1 MTIYVLRFRFGR
13 IDHKGRNRKRW
24 GDKAGNVDEPV
35 EAENESDLVCD
46 WIVKGKQESDDRYA
60 VVARSRTIQSNGGP
74 SNGPASRCRHARR
87 LALVRA
93 VLRAPRPRGAGCG
106 GNFCALRTLLS
117 PIVKRSI
124 VPTGL
129 SAGTSGAR
137 PSSFLRVRFFSTF
150 AVTPIRVGPCGHT
163 SGAHRCRW
171 SRRVRRVGRCGFQL
185 VLPAVAD
192 DADADLATAATVAL
206 ERPITTT
213 LPIIE
218 RDCEMPSRFRFAAC
232 ILRALPPMKV
242 SSASTCPV
250 SFSKEPLY
258 RAKRIL

>member
-1 MTIYVLRFRFGR
+1 MAAHRAVIKAKIVQVGPLAVEDDQYVSANGRWRINDCLRLRFRFGR

-60 VVARSRTIQSNGGP
+60 VVARSRKIQSNGGP

-137 PSSFLRVRFFSTF
+137 PSSSLRVRFFSTF
-150 AVTPIRVGPCGHT
+150 AVTPIR
-163 SGAHRCRW
+163 
-171 SRRVRRVGRCGFQL
+171 
-185 VLPAVAD
+185 
-192 DADADLATAATVAL
+192 
-206 ERPITTT
+206 
-213 LPIIE
+213 
-218 RDCEMPSRFRFAAC
+218 
-232 ILRALPPMKV
+232 
-242 SSASTCPV
+242 
-250 SFSKEPLY
+250 
-258 RAKRIL
+258 